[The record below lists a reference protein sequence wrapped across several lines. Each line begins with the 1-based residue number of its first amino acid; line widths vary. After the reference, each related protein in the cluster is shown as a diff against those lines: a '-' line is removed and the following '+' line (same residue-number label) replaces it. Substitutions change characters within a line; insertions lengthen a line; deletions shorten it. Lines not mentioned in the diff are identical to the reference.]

1 MASSKSFAS
10 NMISIHLWILFSFGI
25 IKCFVL
31 DSQIKDMYK
40 YTSIF
45 IILLSTYFFAYLWFW
60 NAYLTKSSFVCGNFD
75 FSVTTY
81 ATLIPFIFIYVLG
94 ISMITLFNGWT
105 RSFSNTFGLT
115 FIRMCGYDEYISEYM
130 KKSKENNSQ
139 GIYDKIYNNPTIF
152 INELELNK
160 ENESTFM
167 DHLKNAGF
175 NTEDTEN
182 INIMKKFVTMKNT
195 VGTFMW
201 IILFSIITILT
212 SQNTLL
218 NQSCSKKIVDQ
229 KGFSDYVNSQLEES
243 TSNT

>member
-1 MASSKSFAS
+1 MNAPIKVKFFVILVEVKFNKNKIKVIRLGVDLKTFYPKKIKKKEKKFTIISSGE
-10 NMISIHLWILFSFGI
+10 ISIRKGSHLLIEAFNNLKLPNTELLFVGKLEKGINSFLDGI
-25 IKCFVL
+25 KNPN
-31 DSQIKDMYK
+31 
-40 YTSIF
+40 IF
-45 IILLSTYFFAYLWFW
+45 FM
-60 NAYLTKSSFVCGNFD
+60 G
-75 FSVTTY
+75 
-81 ATLIPFIFIYVLG
+81 
-94 ISMITLFNGWT
+94 
-105 RSFSNTFGLT
+105 
-115 FIRMCGYDEYISEYM
+115 
-130 KKSKENNSQ
+130 KK
-139 GIYDKIYNNPTIF
+139 
-152 INELELNK
+152 NELELNK

-195 VGTFMW
+195 VGTFIW